1 MKNLLFFSV
10 LFVLVSC
17 GGGSIKEVKEGMSE
31 SEVKQL
37 LGDPNMHS
45 SSSNSYTINGKET
58 GTSTATWT
66 YHGKGKIKFVDGK
79 VVSVAE

>member
-1 MKNLLFFSV
+1 MKKLLFTAV
-10 LFVLVSC
+10 LYTLVSC
-17 GGGSIKEVKEGMSE
+17 GGVPISEIKEGMTE

-37 LGDPNMHS
+37 LGDPNMNS

-66 YHGKGKIKFVDGK
+66 YHGKGKIKFEDGK
-79 VVSVAE
+79 VVSVGD